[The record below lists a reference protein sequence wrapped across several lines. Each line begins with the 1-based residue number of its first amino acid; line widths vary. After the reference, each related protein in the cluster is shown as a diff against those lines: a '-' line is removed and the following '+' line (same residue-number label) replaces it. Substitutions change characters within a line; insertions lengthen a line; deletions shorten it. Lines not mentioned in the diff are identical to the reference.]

1 MKQSVNDV
9 SGSHRTMNQP
19 RQMRY
24 RWSRFALLG
33 LTSAVFLIVSPAA
46 ALDRVKFPYSPISY
60 HSLPFLVAYEAK
72 LFERHGL
79 EVDPIFAGA
88 SSLIVQSMLAG
99 EADLAG
105 MAGPAVI
112 SNVLKGGDVIQVAAL
127 VKSFS
132 VPLYVQPAITH
143 VAQLTAK
150 RVGVTRFGS
159 VSHFTAKAILE
170 RSNVADAVIVQT
182 GGYAESMTAL
192 STHAIAGAM
201 IPAPQSVVLREKG
214 FRELVSIKQIREM
227 NIRFIEQ
234 GVVARRAF
242 AEKNPEVV
250 KRFIAGVYDGLKKIH
265 DDKAF
270 AVKILGKY
278 TKVTRQNMLD
288 ESYEAGINV
297 FAKDPSVPPE
307 VFKDLAEQLAALKLI
322 DAVAARKTPLTAYY
336 DNRYVDELER
346 AGFFKRLWQ

>member
-1 MKQSVNDV
+1 MQRRLLRV
-9 SGSHRTMNQP
+9 
-19 RQMRY
+19 
-24 RWSRFALLG
+24 LG
-33 LTSAVFLIVSPAA
+33 LLAFVSAAFPSVEPAS
-46 ALDRVKFPYSPISY
+46 ALEKIKFPYSPISY
-60 HSLPFLVAYEAK
+60 HSLPWLVAYEAK

-79 EVDPIFAGA
+79 EVDPVFAGA

-132 VPLYVQPAITH
+132 VPLYVQPSITH
-143 VAQLTAK
+143 VSQLSGK

-159 VSHFTAKAILE
+159 VSHFTAKAILD
-170 RSNVADAVIVQT
+170 RSNVNDAVIIQT
-182 GGYAESMTAL
+182 GGYPESMTAL
-192 STHAIAGAM
+192 STNAIAGAM

-214 FRELVSIKQIREM
+214 FRELVNIKQIRDM

-234 GVVARRAF
+234 GVVARRAY
-242 AEKNPEVV
+242 AERNADIV
-250 KRFIAGVYDGLKKIH
+250 KRFIQAVYDGLKKIH

-270 AVKILGKY
+270 ATKVLSKY

-288 ESYEAGINV
+288 ESYQASIDA
-297 FAKDPSVPPE
+297 FAKDPRVPPD
-307 VFKDLAEQLAALKLI
+307 VFKDLAEQLVGLKLI
-322 DAVAARKTPLTAYY
+322 DPLAAQKTPLSAYY
-336 DNRYVDELER
+336 DNRYVDELEKS
-346 AGFFKRLWQ
+346 GFFKRLWQ

>member
-1 MKQSVNDV
+1 M
-9 SGSHRTMNQP
+9 HRRKLCSTF
-19 RQMRY
+19 Y
-24 RWSRFALLG
+24 SLFLL
-33 LTSAVFLIVSPAA
+33 ALIVSTSPVT
-46 ALDRVKFPYSPISY
+46 ALDKIKFPYSPISY

-72 LFERHGL
+72 LFEKHGL

-112 SNVLKGGDVIQVAAL
+112 TNVLKGGDVIQVAAL

-132 VPLYVQPAITH
+132 VPLYVQPAITQI
-143 VAQLTAK
+143 AQLSGK

-159 VSHFTAKAILE
+159 VSHFTAKAILD

-182 GGYAESMTAL
+182 GGYPESMTAL
-192 STHAIAGAM
+192 STNAIAGAM

-214 FRELVSIKQIREM
+214 FRELVSIKQIRDM

-234 GVVARRAF
+234 GIVARRGYAD
-242 AEKNPEVV
+242 KNPDVV
-250 KRFIAGVYDGLKKIH
+250 KRFIQAVYDGLKKTY

-270 AVKILGKY
+270 ATKVLGKY
-278 TKVTRQNMLD
+278 TKITRQNMLE
-288 ESYEAGINV
+288 ESYQAGLDA
-297 FAKDPSVPPE
+297 FAKDPRVPPE
-307 VFKDLAEQLAALKLI
+307 VFKDLADQLVALKLL
-322 DAVAARKTPLTAYY
+322 DGAAAQKTPLSAYY
-336 DNRYVDELER
+336 DNRYVDELEK

>member
-1 MKQSVNDV
+1 MQRLHYKLASYFVLFSALTV
-9 SGSHRTMNQP
+9 SSQP
-19 RQMRY
+19 
-24 RWSRFALLG
+24 A
-33 LTSAVFLIVSPAA
+33 T
-46 ALDRVKFPYSPISY
+46 ALDKLKFPYSPISY

-72 LFERHGL
+72 LFEKHGL

-112 SNVLKGGDVIQVAAL
+112 TNVLKGGDVIQVAAL

-132 VPLYVQPAITH
+132 VPLYVQPAITQI
-143 VAQLTAK
+143 AQLSGK

-159 VSHFTAKAILE
+159 VSHFTAKAILD

-182 GGYAESMTAL
+182 GGYPESMTAL
-192 STHAIAGAM
+192 STNAIAGAM

-214 FRELVSIKQIREM
+214 FRELVSIKQIRDM

-234 GVVARRAF
+234 GIVARRGYAD
-242 AEKNPEVV
+242 KNPDVV
-250 KRFIAGVYDGLKKIH
+250 KRFIQAVYDGLKKTY

-270 AVKILGKY
+270 ATKVLGKY
-278 TKVTRQNMLD
+278 TKITRQNMLE
-288 ESYEAGINV
+288 ESYQAGLDA
-297 FAKDPSVPPE
+297 FAKDPRVPPE
-307 VFKDLAEQLAALKLI
+307 VFKDLADQLVALKLL
-322 DAVAARKTPLTAYY
+322 DGAAAQKTPLSAYY
-336 DNRYVDELER
+336 DNRYVDELEK